1 MTISISSLVNLSRS
15 FTIILK
21 IDGSLLWRPSRR
33 SRMLMLDTF
42 TMKFPLIIENWEL
55 HRILNFTSTL
65 TFLEFMQP

>member
-21 IDGSLLWRPSRR
+21 IDGSLLWRSSRR